1 MLTMG
6 GHLGIDI
13 LLAAMAVEQIGGED
27 EDARRKTQALTRAP
41 YISKAPP
48 CQQLAVRTGLQQE
61 T

>member
-27 EDARRKTQALTRAP
+27 EDARRKP
-41 YISKAPP
+41 
-48 CQQLAVRTGLQQE
+48 
-61 T
+61 